1 VGAEHPIRRLPGRP
15 ARQPQPGG
23 SDAADR
29 HDDAGREPGK
39 ACEPHAYAPTNPA
52 AFGSIDKAVE
62 PWLSTAP
69 ANVEKGFVIDAAYW
83 RDNQKALMER
93 WAAWKLS

>member
-1 VGAEHPIRRLPGRP
+1 MRLIDTMTLAENQARL
-15 ARQPQPGG
+15 ANLIT
-23 SDAADR
+23 
-29 HDDAGREPGK
+29 
-39 ACEPHAYAPTNPA
+39 YAPTNPA

-69 ANVEKGFVIDAAYW
+69 ANVEKGFVIDAVYW

-93 WAAWKLS
+93 WATCKLS